1 MCNKSEEFYAYLQL
15 STSARRDFFGIVHSS
30 QSFWHQPFRLWLDS
44 GVKAMKKKK
53 TQPFNA
59 AFQDLQMKIYSRT
72 PPERPA
78 VPSSFENRRNDL
90 SSFVEAMSSVTPLPE
105 GKRRN
110 IRNEGNHPRPSHP
123 PPDDEK
129 EAMDHLRD
137 LIRGSVE
144 MDFSFTDEYIEGCV
158 KGLSRKTM
166 KKLKRGELPVQD
178 FIDLHGFT
186 KQEAEVELKAFLIR
200 SYKLGFRCVLIV
212 HGRGLNSPES
222 LPVIKEGLPRW
233 LGQGP
238 IRKLVLAFATARP
251 YDGGTGAI
259 YVLLR
264 RR

>member
-1 MCNKSEEFYAYLQL
+1 
-15 STSARRDFFGIVHSS
+15 
-30 QSFWHQPFRLWLDS
+30 
-44 GVKAMKKKK
+44 MKKKK
-53 TQPFNA
+53 IQPFNA
-59 AFQDLQMKIYSRT
+59 AFKDLQTKIHSRP
-72 PPERPA
+72 PPERPT

-90 SSFVEAMSSVTPLPE
+90 SSFAQAMSGVTPLPE
-105 GKRRN
+105 GKRRYIGN
-110 IRNEGNHPRPSHP
+110 GGNHPRPPHP
-123 PPDDEK
+123 PPDDAK

-137 LIRGSVE
+137 LIRGSIE
-144 MDFSFTDEYIEGCV
+144 MDISFTDEYIEGCV

-186 KQEAEVELKAFLIR
+186 KQEAEVELKEFLIR
-200 SYKLGFRCVLIV
+200 SYKLGLRCVLIV
-212 HGRGLNSPES
+212 HGRGLKSPDS

-238 IRKLVLAFATARP
+238 IRKIVLAFATARP

-264 RR
+264 KR

>member
-1 MCNKSEEFYAYLQL
+1 MCNRSEEFYAHLQL
-15 STSARRDFFGIVHSS
+15 STGTRKEVFGIVHSPL
-30 QSFWHQPFRLWLDS
+30 FWSQPFGLWLDS
-44 GVKAMKKKK
+44 RVKAMKKKK
-53 TQPFNA
+53 TQPLNA
-59 AFQDLQMKIYSRT
+59 AFQDLQMKIHSRT
-72 PPERPA
+72 PPERSA

-90 SSFVEAMSSVTPLPE
+90 SSFAEAMSGVIPLPE
-105 GKRRN
+105 GKKRN
-110 IRNEGNHPRPSHP
+110 IRNRCNHPRPSHP

-137 LIRGSVE
+137 LVRGSVE
-144 MDFSFTDEYIEGCV
+144 MDISFTDEYIEGWV

-186 KQEAEVELKAFLIR
+186 KQEAEVELKEFLIR
-200 SYKLGFRCVLIV
+200 SYKLGLRCVLIV

-233 LGQGP
+233 LAQGP

>member
-1 MCNKSEEFYAYLQL
+1 MCNKSERSYAYLHL
-15 STSARRDFFGIVHSS
+15 STSARREFFGIVHPS
-30 QSFWHQPFRLWLDS
+30 QSFWRKPFRLWLDS
-44 GVKAMKKKK
+44 GVNAMKKKK
-53 TQPFNA
+53 TQPLNA
-59 AFQDLQMKIYSRT
+59 AFQGLQMKIHSMT

-78 VPSSFENRRNDL
+78 VPSSFEKRRNDFP
-90 SSFVEAMSSVTPLPE
+90 SFAEAMSGVTPLPE
-105 GKRRN
+105 GKN
-110 IRNEGNHPRPSHP
+110 GGNHPRPSHP

-144 MDFSFTDEYIEGCV
+144 MDISFTDEYIEGCV

-186 KQEAEVELKAFLIR
+186 KQEAEVELKEFLIR

>member
-1 MCNKSEEFYAYLQL
+1 
-15 STSARRDFFGIVHSS
+15 
-30 QSFWHQPFRLWLDS
+30 
-44 GVKAMKKKK
+44 MKKKK

-59 AFQDLQMKIYSRT
+59 AFQGLQMKIHSEA
-72 PPERPA
+72 PPEMPA
-78 VPSSFENRRNDL
+78 APCSFEKRRNDS
-90 SSFVEAMSSVTPLPE
+90 SSFAEAMSGVIPLPE
-105 GKRRN
+105 GRRRN
-110 IRNEGNHPRPSHP
+110 IRDGGNHPRPSHP

-137 LIRGSVE
+137 LVRGSVE
-144 MDFSFTDEYIEGCV
+144 MDISFTDEYIEGCV

-178 FIDLHGFT
+178 FVDLHGFT
-186 KQEAEVELKAFLIR
+186 KQEAEVELKEFLIR